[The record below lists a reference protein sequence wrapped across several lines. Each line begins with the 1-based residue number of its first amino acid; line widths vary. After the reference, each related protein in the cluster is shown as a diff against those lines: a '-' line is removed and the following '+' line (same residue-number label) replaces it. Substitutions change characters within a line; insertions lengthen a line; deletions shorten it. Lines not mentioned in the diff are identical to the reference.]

1 MFSDANHA
9 KVCPIIDGATS
20 ESKENNENTNPAFQP
35 SPKKPNLTI
44 KPVIELPFGW
54 GDGEPPTPE

>member
-1 MFSDANHA
+1 MFSDAKYA

-20 ESKENNENTNPAFQP
+20 ESKENNENTNPAFQS
-35 SPKKPNLTI
+35 SPKKPNLTVT
-44 KPVIELPFGW
+44 PVIKLPFGW